1 MEGRAPN
8 SDEILAIRIAAA
20 ASEGVGARCILEFYK
35 GSSRMES
42 LLRLCEH
49 HLQYVP
55 QGLWRL
61 YKDVCGEDREKFE
74 RAWDSIA
81 SDPNAKGYCERAQ
94 REVILM
100 KYLAKA

>member
-1 MEGRAPN
+1 MEGRASN
-8 SDEILAIRIAAA
+8 SDEILAMRIAAA
-20 ASEGVGARCILEFYK
+20 ASEGRGARYILEFYK

-42 LLRLCEH
+42 LLQLCEQ

-61 YKDVCGEDREKFE
+61 YKDVCGEDRVKFE
-74 RAWDSIA
+74 RACDSIA
-81 SDPNAKGYCERAQ
+81 SDPNAKGYCECAR

-100 KYLAKA
+100 KYLEKA